1 MRVNRHVLKLFR
13 WARTLI
19 AHFIIEIKAYHCFS
33 MSWSWA
39 MLRFVEY
46 TFWQV
51 KVVCIVSEV
60 FTSIPKIY
68 SFSKIMANSNAID
81 FSNDILQ
88 PLEEADL
95 LRYRDTC
102 AKHLP
107 SALNAHHFV
116 TLQNR
121 WKQILSQPENVA
133 LSENISS
140 KWVCKFYVSHN
151 RNIENCTF
159 IEISGES
166 STNSGD
172 AWNIIFPFT
181 LHIWVATNWLTWLG
195 TNRLANG
202 TDDWNIFGRSVAN
215 RWHTARAKE
224 NKWLDWLECNT
235 SKCCIVKRSC
245 LSIRCWV
252 RGFGFGR
259 HFSSANFDYIQHSIS
274 DDMYFDQFGEHHA
287 TAIDD
292 TSQFRDSFSCS
303 YIRSLIQL
311 NGGLGLFE
319 KSTKRI
325 LAWILIN
332 GYCVFRWE
340 SEEIKVIMCVFYM
353 NLWQIP
359 GNEWFHRQE
368 KENWPKFSSKSMPSD
383 SLRPNNLILLLI
395 SVNTTPFRWNCS
407 KASDS
412 KQCPSIRG
420 FNWRSIEFWS
430 DYVCS
435 FLFWIKNVIKDD
447 KIAKY

>member
-181 LHIWVATNWLTWLG
+181 HEWPP
-195 TNRLANG
+195 
-202 TDDWNIFGRSVAN
+202 TDLRDSARIDCRMGPMIEIFSEDLWPIVDILLVQKKISDWIDWNVTLQSVALS
-215 RWHTARAKE
+215 KE
-224 NKWLDWLECNT
+224 DALAFDVEYEDLD
-235 SKCCIVKRSC
+235 SGDI
-245 LSIRCWV
+245 
-252 RGFGFGR
+252 
-259 HFSSANFDYIQHSIS
+259 
-274 DDMYFDQFGEHHA
+274 
-287 TAIDD
+287 
-292 TSQFRDSFSCS
+292 
-303 YIRSLIQL
+303 
-311 NGGLGLFE
+311 
-319 KSTKRI
+319 
-325 LAWILIN
+325 
-332 GYCVFRWE
+332 
-340 SEEIKVIMCVFYM
+340 
-353 NLWQIP
+353 
-359 GNEWFHRQE
+359 FHQ
-368 KENWPKFSSKSMPSD
+368 
-383 SLRPNNLILLLI
+383 LI
-395 SVNTTPFRWNCS
+395 SIIFNTAFPMTCTSINSVNIMRL
-407 KASDS
+407 
-412 KQCPSIRG
+412 R
-420 FNWRSIEFWS
+420 
-430 DYVCS
+430 
-435 FLFWIKNVIKDD
+435 
-447 KIAKY
+447 